1 VREDLDTKKQD
12 KTRQE
17 RKRAKKEQAISREEK
32 KNN

>member
-17 RKRAKKEQAISREEK
+17 RKRAKKELAVAREK
-32 KNN
+32 KKNS